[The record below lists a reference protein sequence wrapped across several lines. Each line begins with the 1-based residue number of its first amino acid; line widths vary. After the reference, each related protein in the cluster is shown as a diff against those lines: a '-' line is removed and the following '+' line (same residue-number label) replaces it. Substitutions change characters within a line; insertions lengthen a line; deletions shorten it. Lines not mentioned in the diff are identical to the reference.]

1 MIIETLQSLWGT
13 LQDRLLFLPPFP
25 DQLDS
30 LALFSGLLVVGLLAG
45 EWLHG
50 RIGLPKVVGYVLA
63 GMLFGPSFLELISP
77 EALAQTR
84 PIADAALGLL
94 LLEIGR
100 RLDLS
105 WLGKNPELLR
115 GALGEVTLSFGLI
128 FAYAWIVIGL
138 SGGWSAATAAITMA
152 SAPAVVLLTAE
163 ETQAQGQVTE
173 RTVLYTSIS
182 CAASFIVFAFVL
194 GFIHAENNKE
204 WLNAVVHPAWVVV
217 GALLIAWLA
226 ARGALAVASVVPKRS
241 LSQVF
246 SLVAWALFAVGIAR
260 MLAVPVF
267 LTLFVMG
274 VFLARLDSKQAMAH
288 TDLPEGHWLLA
299 IILFVVTGASLPWH
313 ELSWWT
319 AFQAAGLLAV
329 RAVAKFLGV
338 WIPGGTLPRPKR
350 LLIGMGI
357 QPLSATA
364 VFMASELVS
373 LYPDVGRSALALPLF
388 AAALM
393 ELIGPILCREAF
405 RRAGETDIKS
415 PRGGVL

>member
-1 MIIETLQSLWGT
+1 MVEQIRIVWQN

-25 DQLDS
+25 EQLDS
-30 LALFSGLLVVGLLAG
+30 LALFSALLVVGLLAG
-45 EWLHG
+45 EWLHS

-63 GMLFGPSFLELISP
+63 GILFGPSVLEFITP
-77 EALAQTR
+77 ETLAQTR

-100 RLDLS
+100 RLDLT
-105 WLGKNPELLR
+105 WLGRNPELLR
-115 GALGEVTLSFGLI
+115 GALGEVALSFSLI
-128 FAYAWIVIGL
+128 FAYALLVIGL
-138 SGGWSAATAAITMA
+138 SGSWSAATAAITMA

-163 ETQAQGQVTE
+163 ENRAQGQVTE

-182 CAASFIVFAFVL
+182 CAASFVVFTVVL
-194 GFIHAENNKE
+194 GLIHAEHSDE
-204 WLNAVVHPAWVVV
+204 WLNAAIHPLWVMG
-217 GALLIAWLA
+217 GAVAIAWAA
-226 ARGALAVASVVPKRS
+226 ARGALAVAGRVPKRS

-246 SLVAWALFAVGIAR
+246 SMVAWALLAVGIAR
-260 MLAVPVF
+260 MLSVPVF

-274 VFLARLDSKQAMAH
+274 VFLARLDRNKTLAH

-313 ELSWWT
+313 EFSGWT
-319 AFQAAGLLAV
+319 ALQATGLLAV
-329 RAVAKFLGV
+329 RAAAKFLGV
-338 WIPGGTLPRPKR
+338 WLTGGTVPAAQRV
-350 LLIGMGI
+350 LIGMGI

-364 VFMASELVS
+364 VFMAAELAS
-373 LYPDVGRSALALPLF
+373 LYPEVGRPALVLPLF

-405 RRAGETDIKS
+405 RRAGETDS
-415 PRGGVL
+415 QPPRGGLL